1 MSMEFIIENIIV
13 ILTISALIIGFKFL
27 GVIADFIY
35 KILGIKEVDLE
46 EQSRKR
52 KERMESLK
60 KHSKK

>member
-1 MSMEFIIENIIV
+1 MEFIIENIVI

>member
-1 MSMEFIIENIIV
+1 MEFIIENIVI

-35 KILGIKEVDLE
+35 KIFGIKEVDLD

>member
-1 MSMEFIIENIIV
+1 MEFIIENIIV